1 MTATQ
6 SGFYEVATGERAVYV
21 RVHGL
26 ASMVNCLCLRVFIE
40 QMLEA
45 GRNFVVVDLADCTGM
60 DSTFMGVLAGAATY
74 EQNGKT
80 PGIAAVNVSEPLLR
94 LLKNVGLTELIFVEP
109 EPFETPAL
117 EFVRLEEQR
126 GEKERLACVHAA
138 HEHLMKMND
147 RNEEIFRPFVA
158 ALELEMKQR
167 GMKNTD

>member
-1 MTATQ
+1 MALTQ
-6 SGFYEVATGERAVYV
+6 SGYYEVATGVRAVYV
-21 RVHGL
+21 RVHGR
-26 ASMVNCLCLRVFIE
+26 ATMSNCLCLRTFME
-40 QMLEA
+40 GLLAA
-45 GRNFVVVDLADCTGM
+45 GRSFIVVDLADCTGM

-138 HEHLMKMND
+138 HEHLMKIND
-147 RNEEIFRPFVA
+147 RNEEVFRPFVA

-167 GMKNTD
+167 GMKGND

>member
-1 MTATQ
+1 VAVTQ
-6 SGFYEVATGERAVYV
+6 GGYYEVATGARAVYV

-26 ASMVNCLCLRVFIE
+26 ATMSNCLCLRTFME
-40 QMLEA
+40 DLLA
-45 GRNFVVVDLADCTGM
+45 GGRSFVVVDLADCTGM

-94 LLKNVGLTELIFVEP
+94 LLRNVGLTELIFVEP
-109 EPFETPAL
+109 EPFEAPAL
-117 EFVRLEEQR
+117 EFIRLEEQR

-138 HEHLMKMND
+138 HEHLMKIND
-147 RNEEIFRPFVA
+147 RNEEVFRPFVA
-158 ALELEMKQR
+158 ALELEMRQR

>member
-1 MTATQ
+1 
-6 SGFYEVATGERAVYV
+6 
-21 RVHGL
+21 
-26 ASMVNCLCLRVFIE
+26 
-40 QMLEA
+40 
-45 GRNFVVVDLADCTGM
+45 
-60 DSTFMGVLAGAATY
+60 MGVLAGAATY

-80 PGIAAVNVSEPLLR
+80 PGLAAVNVCEPLLR

-126 GEKERLACVHAA
+126 GEKERLACVRAA
-138 HEHLMKMND
+138 HEHLMKINE

-167 GMKNTD
+167 GMKGPRVERLRSADCGVRSERLQPFAVRIRNPHSTLRTPHSSVLFFPPRFSSRTIS